1 MELLRGEYY
10 FFLQPTP
17 VASFWWLRFLVA
29 ILRTLTQ
36 RICDDQ
42 VCSATGSRGI
52 LRQTFGKLFA
62 SKLIDI
68 LSGAKYLSMAPSSG
82 GSRFL
87 VIFTFATDFGTHQ
100 PTGEESVGREFQTG
114 LSTKLHPHLSR
125 DCRLLQ
131 VVHALSPVFLQANR
145 PNVPSRRE

>member
-1 MELLRGEYY
+1 MELRRGEYY
-10 FFLQPTP
+10 FLLQATP
-17 VASFWWLRFLVA
+17 VASLWWLRFLVA
-29 ILRTLTQ
+29 IPRTITQ

-68 LSGAKYLSMAPSSG
+68 LSGAKCLSMAPSSG
-82 GSRFL
+82 GPRFL

-114 LSTKLHPHLSR
+114 LSTNFQSHLSR

-131 VVHALSPVFLQANR
+131 VVHALSPVFLHVNR
-145 PNVPSRRE
+145 TNVPY